1 MRPRWNDRGPHKRE
15 AEGVWKQTPSCDNGG
30 RDWRERPQAQ
40 GRLEPPRAARSRKD
54 CSPQRLEGAGR
65 APGDVLGLHDWPPA
79 RGTTQPCSSRATWS
93 WASAAWAGNT
103 DASRNVR
110 QHGDGRRQLP
120 ASPRRPRR
128 RGKSGAQD
136 APPVLRH
143 AGY

>member
-1 MRPRWNDRGPHKRE
+1 MTGVLIRGRQREFGNRPRAVTTAAEIGESGHKPRDAWSHQGRRE
-15 AEGVWKQTPSCDNGG
+15 AG
-30 RDWRERPQAQ
+30 RTVPRSVWRE
-40 GRLEPPRAARSRKD
+40 
-54 CSPQRLEGAGR
+54 R

-136 APPVLRH
+136 APPVLRY